1 MAHQDR
7 INKKY
12 LKAVARN
19 DVALAKDLL
28 ENTRYGWWDNATLSP
43 AQLMA
48 CDRAGNTALMIAADH
63 GHTAMVD
70 FLLAQRDFQRHA
82 TNKGG
87 ISALHLAAGRG
98 QIDLI
103 QKLIDSGL
111 DVNQSNNEGL
121 TPLHYAVQSGNA
133 AAVELLVAHG
143 AEINKVDNKGRT
155 PFFHAVV
162 WSKGNVLPTMTQLG
176 ANPDL
181 QDSEGKTPMT
191 YAVKNGSDSYPNRT
205 NVQAIITAGGNPH
218 VKDASGFQP
227 VSVGYVKKFYEAH
240 IKEMGEQP
248 TAVVQPAI
256 VVRPVAI
263 AAPARPAAT
272 ANTETTPDSLT
283 QAFIN
288 EGLDPSK
295 DEQWRTIG
303 NSVIEHVIGSPD
315 NPRVITTT
323 FNFAARQTIAQTRN
337 MLTGEVVTVA
347 PAAMD
352 EHANPSYIEQAHA
365 ELVKA
370 GKTPPVLWPNG
381 APAGSKK
388 LKIQGT

>member
-19 DVALAKDLL
+19 DLSLVKDLL
-28 ENTRYGWWDNATLSP
+28 ENTRYHWWDNATLHP

-48 CDRAGNTALMIAADH
+48 TDRSGNTALMIAAEH
-63 GHTAMVD
+63 GHSAMVAY
-70 FLLAQRDFQRHA
+70 FLARSDFQHQA
-82 TNKGG
+82 TNKEGL
-87 ISALHLAAGRG
+87 SALHRAAERG

-103 QKLIDSGL
+103 KTLIDHGL
-111 DVNQSNNEGL
+111 EVNQSNNEGR
-121 TPLHYAVQSGNA
+121 TPLHYAVQSGNTSA
-133 AAVELLVAHG
+133 IELLVDNG
-143 AEINKVDNKGRT
+143 ADVNKVDNQGRS

-162 WSKGNVLPTMTQLG
+162 YSKGSVLPTLTHLG
-176 ANPDL
+176 SNPDL

-191 YAVKNGSDSYPNRT
+191 YAVKNGSESYRNRD

-218 VKDASGFQP
+218 IKDASGFQP
-227 VSVGYVKKFYEAH
+227 VTVGYVKKLYEARQ
-240 IKEMGEQP
+240 KETPEHR
-248 TAVVQPAI
+248 PAAATI

-263 AAPARPAAT
+263 SAMPRTSAT
-272 ANTETTPDSLT
+272 LQTDENALER
-283 QAFIN
+283 AFLN
-288 EGLDPSK
+288 EGLDPAK

-303 NSVIEHVIGSPD
+303 SSVIEHVIGSPA

-337 MLTGEVVTVA
+337 MLTGEVVAAA

-352 EHANPSYIEQAHA
+352 EHANPAYVEQAHA

-370 GKTPPVLWPNG
+370 GKTPPELWPNG
-381 APAGSKK
+381 APAGAKK
-388 LKIQGT
+388 LKIQGA